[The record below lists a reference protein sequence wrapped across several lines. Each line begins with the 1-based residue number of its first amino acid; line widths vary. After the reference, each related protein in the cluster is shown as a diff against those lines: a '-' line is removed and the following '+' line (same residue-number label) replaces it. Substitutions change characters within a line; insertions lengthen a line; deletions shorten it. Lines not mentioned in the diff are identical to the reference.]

1 MLPVLTFV
9 VALNVPVDKPVN
21 TKLVAVALVNC
32 KLVALTFVVIT
43 FVLVKLVA
51 VKAPSVADV
60 ATSVDVVMSVALNV
74 VMVLCVNLALA
85 ELNCEVTFKVPAVI
99 PVFKFKLLVV
109 KKNLKKTRYKYLHG
123 KSSWHHLNFRVNTCD
138 FKKE

>member
-1 MLPVLTFV
+1 MLAVLTLV

-32 KLVALTFVVIT
+32 KLVALTFVAIT

-51 VKAPSVADV
+51 VNAPSVADV

-99 PVFKFKLLVV
+99 PVFKFKLLAVTPV
-109 KKNLKKTRYKYLHG
+109 AVILPADT
-123 KSSWHHLNFRVNTCD
+123 FNTETFAD
-138 FKKE
+138 DTVLDSNVPAVML